1 MKFDL
6 IATNPP
12 FQDTESRGKTPH
24 KLWIEFTKKTFE
36 SWLEVDGY
44 LAQVSPSS
52 FRSPNS
58 AVLEILKEKDTLLIN
73 FDSGRYFPG
82 VGSTFA
88 DYIVRNSPR
97 TKKSKTK
104 VFDGEASS
112 EITFD
117 ESLLYLPNRLEPEAL
132 SIHRKV
138 MFTTKS
144 KLNVN
149 WDYVTCHNILLKKS
163 DTLSKVQTKKH
174 IYPVLHTN
182 KQIWWSSIKQPFA
195 DLRKVMWSR
204 SGYTKP
210 FYDAG
215 EHGGTDMVY
224 FVPVKNQ
231 REGEKLSQALNSKLF
246 QYIFT
251 TGKWSG
257 FGNER
262 VFRSLP
268 QLDLSGDLS
277 DTSLYQTF
285 GLTKKEILHVEKVMG

>member
-12 FQDTESRGKTPH
+12 FQDTGARGKTPH
-24 KLWIEFTKKTFE
+24 KLWIEFTKKTFS
-36 SWLEVDGY
+36 SWLQNDGY

-73 FDSGRYFPG
+73 FDSGKYFPG

-97 TKKSKTK
+97 TKTKKTK
-104 VFDGEASS
+104 VTDGETSS
-112 EITFD
+112 MIVFD
-117 ESLLYLPNRLEPEAL
+117 ETLLYLPNRLDSEAL
-132 SIHRKV
+132 SIHQKV
-138 MFTTKS
+138 MFKTTS
-144 KLNVN
+144 KMNVN

-163 DTLSKVQTKKH
+163 DTLSKVQTERH
-174 IYPVLHTN
+174 CHPVLHTN
-182 KQIWWSSIKQPFA
+182 KQIWWSSLKQPFA
-195 DLRKVMWSR
+195 DLPKVMWSR
-204 SGYTKP
+204 SGYTTP
-210 FYDAG
+210 FFDPG
-215 EHGGTDMVY
+215 ELGGTDMVY
-224 FVPVKNQ
+224 YVPVENEQ
-231 REGEKLSQALNSKLF
+231 QGERLTQALNSKLF

-262 VFRSLP
+262 VFRCLP
-268 QLDLSGDLS
+268 ELELSTDLDDAN
-277 DTSLYQTF
+277 LYQRF
-285 GLTKKEILHVEKVMG
+285 KLTKKEIHHVEEVMD